1 LHFSFHSPFS
11 PPLPGTTARVA
22 FLVGAGD
29 PRAADHVAAQGLWL
43 SVGLGLV
50 SAALVGALARPAAV
64 ALGGSGEV
72 LTNAVTYLR
81 ISALGTPFVL
91 IALVGHGY
99 LRGVQ
104 DTRRPMRY
112 IDLMAEG
119 KPHLLTKIA
128 NNIGAETRLRY
139 APSTKFY
146 LADQLVFKALMPI
159 GHFARSA
166 GLSVVAL
173 RHYDRVGVLAPA
185 YVDPRTGYR
194 RYRPEQLEKGRAIRR
209 LRDLEVPLEVI
220 REILEAEPEK
230 AGRLLE
236 EHRVRLEA
244 QTWREQRLLHGLR
257 QLIEGKERLMAD
269 DARTAA
275 NLEPGEQRQLASDLF
290 NVVWS
295 LLETPDRTQQQD
307 DRMLNAAH
315 ASRFHWGEVGE
326 PMHFA
331 RGEWQLSRVY
341 AVLGRPDHA
350 PVGPGRKGPH
360 RTSRWGPSG

>member
-1 LHFSFHSPFS
+1 MREPS
-11 PPLPGTTARVA
+11 
-22 FLVGAGD
+22 GA
-29 PRAADHVAAQGLWL
+29 
-43 SVGLGLV
+43 S
-50 SAALVGALARPAAV
+50 
-64 ALGGSGEV
+64 
-72 LTNAVTYLR
+72 
-81 ISALGTPFVL
+81 
-91 IALVGHGY
+91 
-99 LRGVQ
+99 
-104 DTRRPMRY
+104 
-112 IDLMAEG
+112 
-119 KPHLLTKIA
+119 
-128 NNIGAETRLRY
+128 
-139 APSTKFY
+139 
-146 LADQLVFKALMPI
+146 ALMPI

-220 REILEAEPEK
+220 REILEAEPEN
-230 AGRLLE
+230 AARLLE

-269 DARTAA
+269 DARTPA

-290 NVVWS
+290 NLVWS

-341 AVLGRPDHA
+341 AVLERPEPSLHHA
-350 PVGPGRKGPH
+350 NRCLEICRANGIEDFDLAFAYEALARASAVAGHADDAAGFAELARQAGERIAEDEDRELLFSDLAGLP
-360 RTSRWGPSG
+360 T